1 VIKRRFDA
9 HPLGW
14 VWLRLVMPADG
25 LGLVGAALTGAG
37 GWPPSSRIAV
47 AIFAGFF
54 LGPAGYQMVRWF
66 WAVEVDEGGVA
77 LIFGTGRRERLRY
90 EELRVIQVGSEVGS
104 ARRGLMTV
112 ETADRRRTGVRVTG
126 EDELLAELAERAP
139 LASFRAA
146 DTGVASRPRGWDTW
160 QQTVRRQSEQPADR
174 SEAARYPTG
183 VIAGQSPFSTAHQ
196 PGGLWLHTS
205 RPTDRLVRPGRPHLG
220 CPAPGLLEALNPRE
234 DESHGGTEEVP
245 R

>member
-1 VIKRRFDA
+1 
-9 HPLGW
+9 
-14 VWLRLVMPADG
+14 
-25 LGLVGAALTGAG
+25 
-37 GWPPSSRIAV
+37 
-47 AIFAGFF
+47 
-54 LGPAGYQMVRWF
+54 MVRWF

-160 QQTVRRQSEQPADR
+160 QQTVRRQS
-174 SEAARYPTG
+174 AA
-183 VIAGQSPFSTAHQ
+183 AG
-196 PGGLWLHTS
+196 
-205 RPTDRLVRPGRPHLG
+205 
-220 CPAPGLLEALNPRE
+220 
-234 DESHGGTEEVP
+234 
-245 R
+245 